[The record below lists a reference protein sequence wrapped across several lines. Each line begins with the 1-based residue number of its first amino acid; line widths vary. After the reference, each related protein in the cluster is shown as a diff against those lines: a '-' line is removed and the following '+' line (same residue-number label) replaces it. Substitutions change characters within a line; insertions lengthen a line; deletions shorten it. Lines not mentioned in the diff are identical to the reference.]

1 MSGLPFPTE
10 PFPGA
15 FNQRC
20 VKCESAAE
28 AAIARRIEDGRWAVL
43 VQCLNGECRY
53 SREID
58 VDPKDLDK
66 SEKWA

>member
-28 AAIARRIEDGRWAVL
+28 ANIARRIDDGRWAVV
-43 VQCLNGECRY
+43 VQCLAPDCRF

-58 VDPKDLDK
+58 VDFTGFGKQQLDI
-66 SEKWA
+66 